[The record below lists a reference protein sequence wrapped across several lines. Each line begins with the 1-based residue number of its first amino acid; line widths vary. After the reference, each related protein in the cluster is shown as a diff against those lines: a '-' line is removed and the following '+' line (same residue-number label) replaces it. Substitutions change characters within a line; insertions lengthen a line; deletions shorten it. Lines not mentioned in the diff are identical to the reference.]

1 MMTIY
6 EKIAKKGQAESDAIR
21 KEAEIEAKGIEH
33 KIVAEAEKEASLII
47 SASEDAR
54 RNAIHQNK
62 ALNELEIK
70 QVTSS
75 LKSKVIDDIFA
86 SVFEHFNNIKEKE
99 LLSFVV
105 HLIRNEK
112 IDGGEVMRVNK
123 NNYAKYL
130 NALSSHKAA
139 KKIDLDLL
147 NKALGDNYHL
157 VLENVDSRE
166 EDGFILIGETYDLNF
181 SVKPLLNVLRKKR
194 EKELYKMLFG
204 DEE

>member
-1 MMTIY
+1 MTIY

-86 SVFEHFNNIKEKE
+86 SVFEHFNSIKEKE

>member
-1 MMTIY
+1 MTIY

-21 KEAEIEAKGIEH
+21 KEAEIEAKSIEH

-86 SVFEHFNNIKEKE
+86 SVFEHFNSIKEKE

-194 EKELYKMLFG
+194 EKELCKMLFG

>member
-6 EKIAKKGQAESDAIR
+6 EKIAKKGQAESDALR
-21 KEAEIEAKGIEH
+21 KEAELEAKAIEH

>member
-1 MMTIY
+1 MTIY

-86 SVFEHFNNIKEKE
+86 SVFEHFNSIKEKE

-194 EKELYKMLFG
+194 EKELCKMLFG

>member
-1 MMTIY
+1 MTIY

-47 SASEDAR
+47 SASEDAK

-86 SVFEHFNNIKEKE
+86 SVFEHFNSIKEKE

>member
-1 MMTIY
+1 MTIY

>member
-1 MMTIY
+1 MTIY

-47 SASEDAR
+47 SASEDAK